1 MSGIRYRRGLYWGQI
16 ENVELLSQIKTN
28 ERFAIKDNQVI
39 NTVPRRFHK
48 LNRASFIN
56 MAGLLALT
64 AAFAT
69 DNENI
74 AASWHRD

>member
-39 NTVPRRFHK
+39 TLYQHK
-48 LNRASFIN
+48 AHSGNLVFTTASD
-56 MAGLLALT
+56 G
-64 AAFAT
+64 
-69 DNENI
+69 
-74 AASWHRD
+74 